1 MKRNTFKWSMVAVVL
16 AFGIAF
22 SLTSAALPFPPE
34 PGQGI
39 MVVSYLDSS
48 GEVVGQRFYGSCPGP
63 YPLPWGNQNGNPSIS
78 YISCGDVGPI
88 E

>member
-1 MKRNTFKWSMVAVVL
+1 MKRKATKWTMAAAFL

-39 MVVSYLDSS
+39 MVVSYVTAS

-63 YPLPWGNQNGNPSIS
+63 YPLPWGSQQGEPSIS
-78 YISCGDVGPI
+78 YLSCGI
-88 E
+88 ALEE

>member
-1 MKRNTFKWSMVAVVL
+1 MKRNTFKWSMAAAAL

-22 SLTSAALPFPPE
+22 SLTSAALPMPPE

-39 MVVSYLDSS
+39 MVVSYLDAY
-48 GEVVGQRFYGSCPGP
+48 GNVVGQRFYGSCPGP
-63 YPLPWGNQNGNPSIS
+63 YPLPWGSQQGTASIS
-78 YISCGDVGPI
+78 YLSCGPGGGI